1 MTAPTVKQRVIDA
14 LEQLPADASFEDV
27 MDRIYFLSKVQ
38 RGLEQLDRGDVV
50 QHDEVKRRFLK

>member
-27 MDRIYFLSKVQ
+27 MERIYFLSKVQ
-38 RGLEQLDRGDVV
+38 RGLEQLDRGEVI